1 MPKKQYICTQ
11 ISHSKCSSCMKIK
24 SLHISNFR
32 GLHNIDIDE
41 LDKQSNLFV
50 GINGAGKSSVLD
62 ALSCLLSRYTKRIS
76 SSNGLGGSD
85 IAIDDVSISTKE
97 GTTISLTTDENITWT
112 LYRSRELIKDGKSD
126 LSQLN
131 IFLKELR
138 NKLVQ
143 NPHMNLTVVA
153 HYKVSRAVAS
163 IPLKI
168 RKYKSSELPI
178 ETYFNALDGNTL
190 FRDFFSWFRE
200 QEDIENE
207 EIRDNREYRDR
218 GLEAIRNAMYSIFP
232 EYTDMRVKRHP
243 QSLQLK
249 KGDKQLKLNQL
260 SDGEK
265 CYIALV
271 CDLTRRLTLANPSL
285 ENPLLGD
292 GIVLIDEID
301 LHLHPQWQLSIITKL
316 TQTFPNCQFIFT
328 THSPIVASDTKGKVF
343 GLVNGEIITM
353 ATYGYNVDEILLNN
367 FNLPYPR
374 STEVQQLIK
383 KTSDAIHKNKVDDY
397 KDGINKLGNI
407 LGQDN
412 TVILNLRLE
421 YLQWNKLCKK

>member
-1 MPKKQYICTQ
+1 
-11 ISHSKCSSCMKIK
+11 MKIK

-41 LDKQSNLFV
+41 LDNQSNLFV
-50 GINGAGKSSVLD
+50 GINGAGKSSILD
-62 ALSCLLSRYTKRIS
+62 AVSCLLSRYTKRIVS
-76 SSNGLGGSD
+76 LNGLGGND
-85 IAIDDVSISTKE
+85 IALDDVSITAKE
-97 GTTISLTTDENITWT
+97 GATISLTTDENVTWT
-112 LYRSRELIKDGKSD
+112 LYRSREFVKEGKSD

-131 IFLKELR
+131 QYLKEVR
-138 NKLVQ
+138 NQIVH
-143 NPHMNLTVVA
+143 NPQTSLTVIA

-168 RKYKSSELPI
+168 RKYKSTALPI
-178 ETYFNALDGNTL
+178 EAYANALDGNAL

-200 QEDIENE
+200 EEDLENE
-207 EIRDNREYRDR
+207 RIRDTRNYRDP
-218 GLEAIRNAMYSIFP
+218 GLEAIRKAMYSIFP

-243 QSLQLK
+243 QSLQLR

-285 ENPLLGD
+285 SDPLQGE

-301 LHLHPQWQLSIITKL
+301 LHLHPQWQLSVITKL
-316 TQTFPNCQFIFT
+316 TSTFPNCQFIFT

-343 GLVNGEIITM
+343 GLEDGNIIPLRTFGRNADTILAEIFRVPNPRNEFIQGLINDAYNAIHSNNHELFDM
-353 ATYGYNVDEILLNN
+353 VMKKLQSFNVDASDIVRI
-367 FNLPYPR
+367 NL
-374 STEVQQLIK
+374 E
-383 KTSDAIHKNKVDDY
+383 KVRWD
-397 KDGINKLGNI
+397 KRHNEK
-407 LGQDN
+407 
-412 TVILNLRLE
+412 
-421 YLQWNKLCKK
+421 

>member
-1 MPKKQYICTQ
+1 
-11 ISHSKCSSCMKIK
+11 MKIK

-41 LDKQSNLFV
+41 LDNQSNLFV
-50 GINGAGKSSVLD
+50 GINGAGKSSILD
-62 ALSCLLSRYTKRIS
+62 AVSCLLSRYTKRIVS
-76 SSNGLGGSD
+76 LNGLGGND
-85 IAIDDVSISTKE
+85 IALDDVSITTKE
-97 GTTISLTTDENITWT
+97 GATISLTTDENVTWT
-112 LYRSRELIKDGKSD
+112 LYRSREFVKEGKSD

-131 IFLKELR
+131 QYLKEVR
-138 NKLVQ
+138 NQ
-143 NPHMNLTVVA
+143 IIHNPQTSLTVIA

-168 RKYKSSELPI
+168 RKYKSTALPI
-178 ETYFNALDGNTL
+178 EAYANALDGNAL

-200 QEDIENE
+200 EEDLENE
-207 EIRDNREYRDR
+207 RIRDSRNYRDP
-218 GLEAIRNAMYSIFP
+218 GLEAIRKAMYSIFP

-243 QSLQLK
+243 QSLQLR

-285 ENPLLGD
+285 SDPLQGE

-301 LHLHPQWQLSIITKL
+301 LHLHPQWQLSVITKL
-316 TQTFPNCQFIFT
+316 TSTFPNCQFIFT

-343 GLVNGEIITM
+343 GLEDGNIIPLRTFGRNADTILAEIFRVPNPRNEFIQGLIND
-353 ATYGYNVDEILLNN
+353 AYN
-367 FNLPYPR
+367 
-374 STEVQQLIK
+374 
-383 KTSDAIHKNKVDDY
+383 AIHSNNHELFDMVMKKLQSFNIDASDIVRINLEKVRWD
-397 KDGINKLGNI
+397 KRHNEK
-407 LGQDN
+407 
-412 TVILNLRLE
+412 
-421 YLQWNKLCKK
+421 

>member
-1 MPKKQYICTQ
+1 
-11 ISHSKCSSCMKIK
+11 MKIK

-41 LDKQSNLFV
+41 LDNQSNLFV

-62 ALSCLLSRYTKRIS
+62 AISCLLSRYTKRIV
-76 SSNGLGGSD
+76 SSNGLGGND
-85 IAIDDVSISTKE
+85 IALDDVSITAKE
-97 GTTISLTTDENITWT
+97 GATISLTTDENITWT
-112 LYRSRELIKDGKSD
+112 LYRSRELVKEGKSD

-131 IFLKELR
+131 QYLKEVR
-138 NKLVQ
+138 NQIVH
-143 NPHMNLTVVA
+143 NPQTSLTVIA

-168 RKYKSSELPI
+168 RKYKSTALPI
-178 ETYFNALDGNTL
+178 EAYANALDGNAL

-200 QEDIENE
+200 EEDLENE
-207 EIRDNREYRDR
+207 RIRDTRNYRDP
-218 GLEAIRNAMYSIFP
+218 GLEAIRKAMYSIFP

-243 QSLQLK
+243 QSLQLR

-285 ENPLLGD
+285 SDPLQGE

-301 LHLHPQWQLSIITKL
+301 LHLHPQWQLSVITKL
-316 TQTFPNCQFIFT
+316 TSTFPNCQFIFT

-343 GLVNGEIITM
+343 GLEDGNIIPLRTFGRNADTILAEIFRVPNPRNEFIQGLINDAYNAIHSNNHELFDM
-353 ATYGYNVDEILLNN
+353 VMKKLQSFNVDASDIVRI
-367 FNLPYPR
+367 NL
-374 STEVQQLIK
+374 E
-383 KTSDAIHKNKVDDY
+383 KVRWD
-397 KDGINKLGNI
+397 KRHNEK
-407 LGQDN
+407 
-412 TVILNLRLE
+412 
-421 YLQWNKLCKK
+421 

>member
-1 MPKKQYICTQ
+1 
-11 ISHSKCSSCMKIK
+11 MKIK

-41 LDKQSNLFV
+41 LDNQSNLFV
-50 GINGAGKSSVLD
+50 GINGAGKSSILD
-62 ALSCLLSRYTKRIS
+62 AVSCLLSRYTKRIVS
-76 SSNGLGGSD
+76 LNGLGGND
-85 IAIDDVSISTKE
+85 IALDDVSITAKE
-97 GTTISLTTDENITWT
+97 GATISLTTDENVTWT
-112 LYRSRELIKDGKSD
+112 LYRSREFVKEGKSD

-131 IFLKELR
+131 QYLKEVR
-138 NKLVQ
+138 NQIVH
-143 NPHMNLTVVA
+143 NPQTSLTVIA

-168 RKYKSSELPI
+168 RKYKSTALPI
-178 ETYFNALDGNTL
+178 EAYANALDGNAL

-200 QEDIENE
+200 EEDLENE
-207 EIRDNREYRDR
+207 RIRDTRNYRDP
-218 GLEAIRNAMYSIFP
+218 GLEAIRKAMYSIFP

-243 QSLQLK
+243 QSLQLR

-285 ENPLLGD
+285 SDPLQGE

-301 LHLHPQWQLSIITKL
+301 LHLHPQWQLSVITKL
-316 TQTFPNCQFIFT
+316 TSTFPNCQFIFT

-343 GLVNGEIITM
+343 GLEDGNIIPLRTFGRNADTILAEIFRVPNPRNEFIQGLINDAYNAIHSNNHELFDM
-353 ATYGYNVDEILLNN
+353 VMKKLQSFNVDASYIVRI
-367 FNLPYPR
+367 NL
-374 STEVQQLIK
+374 E
-383 KTSDAIHKNKVDDY
+383 KVRWD
-397 KDGINKLGNI
+397 KRHNEK
-407 LGQDN
+407 
-412 TVILNLRLE
+412 
-421 YLQWNKLCKK
+421 

>member
-1 MPKKQYICTQ
+1 
-11 ISHSKCSSCMKIK
+11 MKIK

-32 GLHNIDIDE
+32 GLHTIDIDE
-41 LDKQSNLFV
+41 LHNQSNLFV

-62 ALSCLLSRYTKRIS
+62 ALSCLLSRYTKRIL
-76 SSNGLGGSD
+76 SSNGLGGND
-85 IAIDDVSISTKE
+85 IAIDDVSITAKE

-112 LYRSRELIKDGKSD
+112 LYRSRELVKEGKSD
-126 LSQLN
+126 LAQLN
-131 IFLKELR
+131 QYIKDLR
-138 NKLVQ
+138 NQLVH
-143 NPHMNLTVVA
+143 NPQKNLTVVV

-168 RKYKSSELPI
+168 HKYKSPALPVEAYI
-178 ETYFNALDGNTL
+178 NALDGNAL

-200 QEDIENE
+200 QEDLENE
-207 EIRDNREYRDR
+207 NIRDNREYRDH

-232 EYTDMRVKRHP
+232 EYTEMRVKRHP

-285 ENPLLGD
+285 PNPLQGE

-301 LHLHPQWQLSIITKL
+301 LHLHPQWQLSVISKL
-316 TQTFPNCQFIFT
+316 TKTFPHCQFIFT

-343 GLVNGEIITM
+343 GLEEGNLIPLNTFGRKSDTILAEVFDVPNPRNQYVQSLIDNAYNAIHTNNTEQFDKTM
-353 ATYGYNVDEILLNN
+353 AELVNN
-367 FNLPYPR
+367 SIESADLARINLEKIR
-374 STEVQQLIK
+374 WQNS
-383 KTSDAIHKNKVDDY
+383 N
-397 KDGINKLGNI
+397 
-407 LGQDN
+407 N
-412 TVILNLRLE
+412 T
-421 YLQWNKLCKK
+421 K

>member
-1 MPKKQYICTQ
+1 
-11 ISHSKCSSCMKIK
+11 MKIK

-41 LDKQSNLFV
+41 LDNQSNLFV
-50 GINGAGKSSVLD
+50 GINGAGKSSILD
-62 ALSCLLSRYTKRIS
+62 AVSCLLSRYTKRIV
-76 SSNGLGGSD
+76 SSNGLGGND
-85 IAIDDVSISTKE
+85 IALDDVSITAKE
-97 GTTISLTTDENITWT
+97 GATISLTTDENITWT
-112 LYRSRELIKDGKSD
+112 LYRSRELVKEGKSD

-131 IFLKELR
+131 QYLKEVR
-138 NKLVQ
+138 NQIVH
-143 NPHMNLTVVA
+143 NPQTSLTVIA

-168 RKYKSSELPI
+168 RKYKSTALPI
-178 ETYFNALDGNTL
+178 EAYANALDGNAL

-200 QEDIENE
+200 EEDLENE
-207 EIRDNREYRDR
+207 RIRDTRNYRDP
-218 GLEAIRNAMYSIFP
+218 GLEAIRKAMYSIFP

-243 QSLQLK
+243 QSLQLR

-285 ENPLLGD
+285 SDPLQGE

-301 LHLHPQWQLSIITKL
+301 LHLHPQWQLSVITKL
-316 TQTFPNCQFIFT
+316 TSTFPNCQFIFT

-343 GLVNGEIITM
+343 GLEDGNIIPLRTFGRNADTILAEIFRVPNPRNEFIQGLINEAYNAIHSNNHELFDM
-353 ATYGYNVDEILLNN
+353 VMKKLQSFNVDASDIVRI
-367 FNLPYPR
+367 NL
-374 STEVQQLIK
+374 E
-383 KTSDAIHKNKVDDY
+383 KVRWD
-397 KDGINKLGNI
+397 KRHNEK
-407 LGQDN
+407 
-412 TVILNLRLE
+412 
-421 YLQWNKLCKK
+421 

>member
-1 MPKKQYICTQ
+1 
-11 ISHSKCSSCMKIK
+11 MKIK

-41 LDKQSNLFV
+41 LDNQSNLFV
-50 GINGAGKSSVLD
+50 GINGAGKSSILD
-62 ALSCLLSRYTKRIS
+62 AVSCLLSRYTKRIVS
-76 SSNGLGGSD
+76 LNGLGGND
-85 IAIDDVSISTKE
+85 IALDDVSITAKE
-97 GTTISLTTDENITWT
+97 GATISLTTDENVTWT
-112 LYRSRELIKDGKSD
+112 LYRSREFVKEGKSD

-131 IFLKELR
+131 QYLKEVR
-138 NKLVQ
+138 NQIVH
-143 NPHMNLTVVA
+143 NPQTSLTVIA

-168 RKYKSSELPI
+168 RKYKSTALPI
-178 ETYFNALDGNTL
+178 ETYANALDGNAL

-200 QEDIENE
+200 EEDLENE
-207 EIRDNREYRDR
+207 RIRDSRNYRDP
-218 GLEAIRNAMYSIFP
+218 GLEAIRKAMYSIFP

-243 QSLQLK
+243 QSLQLR

-285 ENPLLGD
+285 SDPLQGE

-301 LHLHPQWQLSIITKL
+301 LHLHPQWQLSVITKL
-316 TQTFPNCQFIFT
+316 TSTFPNCQFIFT

-343 GLVNGEIITM
+343 GLEDGNIIPLRTFGRNADTILAEIFRVPNPRNEFIQGLINEAYNAIHSNNHELFDM
-353 ATYGYNVDEILLNN
+353 VMRELQSFNVDASDIVRI
-367 FNLPYPR
+367 NL
-374 STEVQQLIK
+374 E
-383 KTSDAIHKNKVDDY
+383 KVRWD
-397 KDGINKLGNI
+397 KSHNEK
-407 LGQDN
+407 
-412 TVILNLRLE
+412 
-421 YLQWNKLCKK
+421 